1 MNSLLKA
8 TIGVAMAACIAA
20 ASLRGIAQTQQ
31 TFPTKS
37 IRLMVPASAG
47 SQTDILGRMLSAK
60 MSETW
65 GQPII
70 VDSRPGALGALAA
83 NIVAKAPPDGHT
95 LLLSTN
101 HAVSA
106 ALQPDLPYDP
116 LKDFAG
122 VAQIGYGTS
131 ILVVA
136 HALGV
141 KSLNDLVALAKAQP
155 GKIIFGSSAVGSGVH
170 LTGASF
176 NRAAGIKVVSVAFK
190 GSPEAT
196 MEVLGGRVH
205 YTLAPLAVVL
215 PYIRDGRLLALAA
228 SKHIPVLPDV
238 PALGDTFPEFK
249 RISNSYGLLAPAATP
264 RPILQQ
270 ISKEVARIVD
280 LPDIK
285 ERLHPTGFV
294 IAPSTP
300 DEFDTILREQ
310 IDSLSKL
317 VRDLGLRAK

>member
-1 MNSLLKA
+1 MYSIS
-8 TIGVAMAACIAA
+8 IGTQAILVAACVAA
-20 ASLRGIAQTQQ
+20 LSLPGLAQTEQK
-31 TFPTKS
+31 FPSKS
-37 IRLMVPASAG
+37 MRLMVPSSAG
-47 SQTDILGRMLSAK
+47 SATDILARMISAK
-60 MSETW
+60 MGEAW
-65 GQPII
+65 GHAVI
-70 VDSRPGALGALAA
+70 VDSRPGGGGALATI
-83 NIVAKAPPDGHT
+83 IVAKAAPDGHT
-95 LLLSTN
+95 LLLSGN

-155 GKIIFGSSAVGSGVH
+155 GKIVFGSSAAGTGAQ
-170 LTGASF
+170 LTGANF
-176 NRAAGIKVVSVAFK
+176 NRVAGIKVISVAFK

-196 MEVLGGRVH
+196 LEVLGGRVH
-205 YTLAPLAVVL
+205 YTVAPLAVVL
-215 PYIRDGRLLALAA
+215 PYLREGKLLALAA

-238 PALGDTFPEFK
+238 PVLGDTFPEFK
-249 RISNSYGLLAPAATP
+249 RSTNSFGLLAPAATP
-264 RPILQQ
+264 RPILHQ

-300 DEFDTILREQ
+300 EEFDKILREQ
-310 IDSLSKL
+310 IDALSKL
-317 VRDLGLRAK
+317 ARDLGLRAK